1 MRRYDPLR
9 PRSGSSELI
18 QARYAGLVV
27 DTGIV
32 LLHSAAVVRMEGFLL
47 ETERSSLFAPAA
59 VVGIC
64 LLLGLVAG
72 GWILGS
78 EIKDI
83 RLADRYVTV
92 KGLVERTVKSDM
104 ATWPVSFKEAGNDL
118 PQVFAKSEAD
128 KTSVLKFFAGQGIAP
143 GEITVGQIK
152 VTDKLANEYGGN
164 NTGPRYIVEQ
174 TVTVLSKDVDKI
186 SKAGQKTADLVQAG
200 IVVGGTNGQPGGI
213 RYEFTGLNALK
224 PDMIT
229 EATRNARA
237 SADRFAAD
245 SGSQVGSIR
254 SANQGVFSIS
264 PAGSGAAPDEGGGG
278 GDADASIMK
287 KVRVVST
294 VDYYLVR

>member
-1 MRRYDPLR
+1 MP
-9 PRSGSSELI
+9 
-18 QARYAGLVV
+18 GLFV

-32 LLHSAAVVRMEGFLL
+32 LLHSAAGVRTEGFLL

-59 VVGIC
+59 VVGVC
-64 LLLGLVAG
+64 LLVGLVAG

-128 KTSVLKFFAGQGIAP
+128 KTAVLKFFAGQGIVP

-164 NTGPRYIVEQ
+164 NAGPRYIVEQ
-174 TVTVLSKDVDKI
+174 TVTVQSKDVDKI

-200 IVVGGTNGQPGGI
+200 IVVGGTNGQQGGI

-287 KVRVVST
+287 KMRVVST
-294 VDYYLVR
+294 VNYYLVR